1 MLYQKRIRK
10 KKSLIDPV
18 DIIPFSGQT
27 KHEKD
32 DKPVLKSPAKEIA
45 PVVEM
50 QKEVKVLASPTGN
63 LKTSYL
69 SIKEMQ
75 EQQRITKASN
85 GEFEKDKPKKQFNYD
100 DLIMTWKRF
109 AFQCKEE
116 GMDTLYAALS
126 GRDPK
131 VNLETFMI
139 THEIDNTVQK
149 TFLESN
155 EARLMS
161 FLRTELENFSVSLTI
176 IEITGDDSKKL
187 YSGKDKFED
196 MAKRNP
202 HLQTLQKRFK
212 LDIDF

>member
-1 MLYQKRIRK
+1 
-10 KKSLIDPV
+10 
-18 DIIPFSGQT
+18 
-27 KHEKD
+27 
-32 DKPVLKSPAKEIA
+32 
-45 PVVEM
+45 M
-50 QKEVKVLASPTGN
+50 QKEIKVLTSPTGN

-69 SIKEMQ
+69 SIKELQ
-75 EQQRITKASN
+75 EQQRKEKSSSAD
-85 GEFEKDKPKKQFNYD
+85 FEKDKPREKFTYD

-131 VNLETFMI
+131 VNLETFLI

-149 TFLESN
+149 TFLETH
-155 EARLMS
+155 EARLMA
-161 FLRTELENFSVSLTI
+161 FLRNELKNFSVSLTI
-176 IEITGDDSKKL
+176 VEVTSDDTKKL

-196 MAKRNP
+196 MVKRNP

>member
-149 TFLESN
+149 TLLESN

>member
-1 MLYQKRIRK
+1 MLHQKRIRK
-10 KKSLIDPV
+10 KKSLTDPV
-18 DIIPFSGQT
+18 EIIPFTGQT

-75 EQQRITKASN
+75 EQQRISKTSN
-85 GEFEKDKPKKQFNYD
+85 GEFEKDKPKKQFTYD

>member
-1 MLYQKRIRK
+1 MLHQKRIRK
-10 KKSLIDPV
+10 KKSLTDPV
-18 DIIPFSGQT
+18 EIIAFTGQT

-75 EQQRITKASN
+75 EQQRISKASN
-85 GEFEKDKPKKQFNYD
+85 GEFEKDKPKKQFTYD

>member
-1 MLYQKRIRK
+1 LLHQKRIRK
-10 KKSLIDPV
+10 KKSLTDPV
-18 DIIPFSGQT
+18 EIIPFSGQT

-32 DKPVLKSPAKEIA
+32 AKPVIKSPAKEIA

-50 QKEVKVLASPTGN
+50 QKEVRVLTSPTGN

-75 EQQRITKASN
+75 EQQRIAKASS
-85 GEFEKDKPKKQFNYD
+85 GELEKDKPKKQFTYD

-176 IEITGDDSKKL
+176 VEITGDDSKKL

>member
-1 MLYQKRIRK
+1 MLHQKRIRK
-10 KKSLIDPV
+10 KKSLTDPV
-18 DIIPFSGQT
+18 EIIPFSGQT

-32 DKPVLKSPAKEIA
+32 AKPVIKSPAKEIA

-50 QKEVKVLASPTGN
+50 QKEVRVLTSPTGN

-75 EQQRITKASN
+75 EQQRIAKASS
-85 GEFEKDKPKKQFNYD
+85 GELEKDKPKKQFTYD

>member
-1 MLYQKRIRK
+1 LLHQKRIRK
-10 KKSLIDPV
+10 KKSLTDPV
-18 DIIPFSGQT
+18 EIIPFSGQT
-27 KHEKD
+27 KYEAD
-32 DKPVLKSPAKEIA
+32 AKPVLKSPSKEIA
-45 PVVEM
+45 PAIEM
-50 QKEVKVLASPTGN
+50 QKEVKVLTSPTGN

-69 SIKEMQ
+69 SIKVMQ
-75 EQQRITKASN
+75 EQQRVAKAQD
-85 GEFEKDKPKKQFNYD
+85 GELEKDKPRKQFTYD

-155 EARLMS
+155 EARLMT
-161 FLRTELENFSVSLTI
+161 FLRTELENFSIALTI
-176 IEITGDDSKKL
+176 VEIAGDDAKKL

-196 MAKRNP
+196 MVKRNP

>member
-1 MLYQKRIRK
+1 LLYQKRIRK

-85 GEFEKDKPKKQFNYD
+85 GEFEKDKPKKQFTYD

>member
-1 MLYQKRIRK
+1 MLHQKRIRK
-10 KKSLIDPV
+10 KKSLTDPV
-18 DIIPFSGQT
+18 EIIPFTGQT

-75 EQQRITKASN
+75 EQQRISKASN
-85 GEFEKDKPKKQFNYD
+85 GEFEKDKPKKQFTYD

>member
-85 GEFEKDKPKKQFNYD
+85 GEFEKDKPKKQFTYD

>member
-1 MLYQKRIRK
+1 LLYQKRIRK

>member
-1 MLYQKRIRK
+1 MLHQKRIRK
-10 KKSLIDPV
+10 KKSLTDPV
-18 DIIPFSGQT
+18 EIIPFSGQT

-32 DKPVLKSPAKEIA
+32 AKPVIKSPAKEIA

-50 QKEVKVLASPTGN
+50 QKEVRVLTSPTGN

-75 EQQRITKASN
+75 EQQSIAKASS
-85 GEFEKDKPKKQFNYD
+85 GELEKDKPKKQFTYD

-176 IEITGDDSKKL
+176 VEITGDDSKKL

>member
-1 MLYQKRIRK
+1 LLHKKRNRK
-10 KKSLIDPV
+10 KKSLTDPV
-18 DIIPFSGQT
+18 DIIPFTGQST
-27 KHEKD
+27 SEKS
-32 DKPVLKSPAKEIA
+32 DKPTLKA
-45 PVVEM
+45 PVKDTPPVIEM
-50 QKEVKVLASPTGN
+50 QKEIKVLTSPTGN

-75 EQQRITKASN
+75 AEQRVAKSKNA
-85 GEFEKDKPKKQFNYD
+85 EHDADKPRSQFTYD
-100 DLIMTWKRF
+100 DFIMTWKRF

-149 TFLESN
+149 TFLETN
-155 EARLMS
+155 EAKLMA
-161 FLRTELENFSVSLTI
+161 FLRNELKNFSISLTI
-176 IEITGDDSKKL
+176 VEITSEDSKKL

>member
-85 GEFEKDKPKKQFNYD
+85 GEFEKDKPKKQFTYD

-139 THEIDNTVQK
+139 THEIDNTIQK

-212 LDIDF
+212 LDIEF

>member
-1 MLYQKRIRK
+1 LLHQKRIRK
-10 KKSLIDPV
+10 KKSLTDPV
-18 DIIPFSGQT
+18 EIIPFSGQT

-32 DKPVLKSPAKEIA
+32 AKPVIKTPAKEIA

-50 QKEVKVLASPTGN
+50 QKEVRVLTSPTGN

-75 EQQRITKASN
+75 EQQRIAKVSS
-85 GEFEKDKPKKQFNYD
+85 GEIEKDKPKKQFTYD

-176 IEITGDDSKKL
+176 VEITGDDSKKL

>member
-1 MLYQKRIRK
+1 
-10 KKSLIDPV
+10 
-18 DIIPFSGQT
+18 
-27 KHEKD
+27 
-32 DKPVLKSPAKEIA
+32 
-45 PVVEM
+45 
-50 QKEVKVLASPTGN
+50 
-63 LKTSYL
+63 
-69 SIKEMQ
+69 MQ

-85 GEFEKDKPKKQFNYD
+85 GEFEKDKPKKQFTYD

>member
-10 KKSLIDPV
+10 KKNLTDPV
-18 DIIPFSGQT
+18 EIIPFNGQIS
-27 KHEKD
+27 KEKVATSVI
-32 DKPVLKSPAKEIA
+32 KPAKADTTPPAI
-45 PVVEM
+45 VV
-50 QKEVKVLASPTGN
+50 QKEVKVLTAPTGN

-69 SIKEMQ
+69 SIKELQ
-75 EQQRITKASN
+75 EKQRAENFQSDHDS
-85 GEFEKDKPKKQFNYD
+85 DKPKKQFTYD

-131 VNLETFMI
+131 VNLETFII

-155 EARLMS
+155 EAKLMT
-161 FLRTELENFSVSLTI
+161 FLRNELENFSISLTI
-176 IEITGDDSKKL
+176 VEVVGDESKKL

-196 MAKRNP
+196 MARRNP
-202 HLQTLQKRFK
+202 HLQTLRKRFK

>member
-1 MLYQKRIRK
+1 MLHQKRIRK
-10 KKSLIDPV
+10 KKSLTDPV
-18 DIIPFSGQT
+18 KIIPFLGQSDND
-27 KHEKD
+27 ENS
-32 DKPVLKSPAKEIA
+32 KPVVKIPLKEQASI
-45 PVVEM
+45 VEM
-50 QKEVKVLASPTGN
+50 QREVKVLTSPTGN

-69 SIKEMQ
+69 PIKEMQ
-75 EQQRITKASN
+75 KQQRIAKASN
-85 GEFEKDKPKKQFNYD
+85 VELDKDKPRKQFTYD

-155 EARLMS
+155 EARLIS
-161 FLRTELENFSVSLTI
+161 FLRTQLENFSVSLTI

>member
-1 MLYQKRIRK
+1 
-10 KKSLIDPV
+10 
-18 DIIPFSGQT
+18 
-27 KHEKD
+27 
-32 DKPVLKSPAKEIA
+32 
-45 PVVEM
+45 
-50 QKEVKVLASPTGN
+50 
-63 LKTSYL
+63 
-69 SIKEMQ
+69 MQ
-75 EQQRITKASN
+75 EQQRSLKASN
-85 GEFEKDKPKKQFNYD
+85 GECEKDKPKKQFTYD

-116 GMDTLYAALS
+116 GLDSLYAALS

-131 VNLETFMI
+131 VNLETFVI
-139 THEIDNTVQK
+139 THEIDNSIQK

-155 EARLMS
+155 EPRLLS
-161 FLRTELENFSVSLTI
+161 FIRSELKNFSVSLAI
-176 IEITGDDSKKL
+176 VEITSDDSKKL